1 MTQLNA
7 QRAVVGYPYRTVLND
22 ISLALNPGELLA
34 LIGPNGAGKTTL
46 LRALARQLR
55 PASGSIAY
63 ASVSL
68 WDHSPGWIARHIALA
83 PNARTSERALTV
95 AEAVALGR
103 APHRGW
109 LLPLNAHDRRT
120 VERSLARVGLTDF
133 ADRSVTELS
142 DGESQRVGLARA
154 LAQEPAVLLV
164 DEPTSHLDLRYQGEV
179 LDQLRQLAQD
189 GIAVAAALHDLNLA
203 ALWADRIALLADGRL
218 IAIDTPENVLTAE
231 LLSNAYRTPLS
242 VSRHPEFGT
251 PLVTPVPRVFRS
263 TRQSVEPR

>member
-1 MTQLNA
+1 MTQLLA
-7 QRAVVGYPYRTVLND
+7 EGAVLRYPRRTVLND
-22 ISLALNPGELLA
+22 VSLAIRSGEILA

-55 PASGSIAY
+55 PSAGSIAY
-63 ASVSL
+63 GGVAL
-68 WDHSPGWIARHIALA
+68 WDQSPGWIARRIALA
-83 PNARTSERALTV
+83 PNARKSDRALTV

-109 LLPLNAHDRRT
+109 LLPLNADDRRN
-120 VERSLARVGLTDF
+120 VEQSLERVGLAGF
-133 ADRSVTELS
+133 ADRPVTELS

-164 DEPTSHLDLRYQGEV
+164 DEPTSHLDLRYQGEI
-179 LDQLRQLAQD
+179 LDQLRQLAQE

-218 IAIDTPENVLTAE
+218 VAVGPPENVLTPE
-231 LLSNAYRTPLS
+231 LLTAAYRTPLA

-251 PLVTPVPRVFRS
+251 PLVTPIPRVARS
-263 TRQSVEPR
+263 TRKTVEPR